1 MVLEKTLESPLDC
14 KIKPVNSKG
23 DQLWIFIRRT
33 DAEAEVLIS
42 GHLKLRADSL
52 EKILMLGKTE
62 GKRRRWQQRM
72 GWLDRI
78 TNSMDMNLSKLRTE
92 QPGVLKSVGSAKHC
106 TLLMTEQQ
114 HISITLITQYNSHS
128 GDSLTEGP
136 SHIYFLNYL
145 D

>member
-1 MVLEKTLESPLDC
+1 
-14 KIKPVNSKG
+14 
-23 DQLWIFIRRT
+23 
-33 DAEAEVLIS
+33 
-42 GHLKLRADSL
+42 
-52 EKILMLGKTE
+52 
-62 GKRRRWQQRM
+62 M

-106 TLLMTEQQ
+106 TLLLTEQQ
-114 HISITLITQYNSHS
+114 HISITRITQYNSHS